1 MGKKRQ
7 ASGHQKQI
15 LFLSLFFGALMIIAV
30 VGLLLLINRPVGGYG
45 H

>member
-1 MGKKRQ
+1 MGNKRR
-7 ASGHQKQI
+7 ATAHQKQI
-15 LFLSLFFGALMIIAV
+15 LFLSLLFGALMIIAV